1 MSRID
6 RLRER
11 LHRRKRNRDRK
22 HHLHQGHKA
31 HREAVAVRKLRAAIK
46 AIIDRRHQLPRVMFD
61 DVTLSLVP
69 GVARAIGF
77 YVNGLYANGTEAHQR
92 FPRARRVGISI
103 TASEVAD
110 ALDIETGDA
119 SIGEAP
125 GWYRA
130 FKAQRP
136 HGVPIFYTSV
146 SNADAL
152 VGALSASGIS
162 RGHYRLWLAHYGA
175 GKHICGS
182 DTCGLTSQRADG
194 TQWTSSSHN
203 RSLDESYLRVSFW
216 EGHTR

>member
-6 RLRER
+6 RLRVR
-11 LHRRKRNRDRK
+11 LHRRKHNRERK
-22 HHLHQGHKA
+22 RHLHQGHKA
-31 HREAVAVRKLRAAIK
+31 HREAVAVRKIRAAIT
-46 AIIDRRHQLPRVMFD
+46 AIIDRRHSLPRVLFD

-69 GVARAIGF
+69 GAARAVGF
-77 YVNGLYANGTEAHQR
+77 YVNGLYANGTEAHTR
-92 FPRARRVGISI
+92 FPKARRVGISI

-119 SIGEAP
+119 TVSEAP

-146 SNADAL
+146 SNVDLL
-152 VGALSASGIS
+152 VSTLAGAGIS
-162 RGHYRLWLAHYGA
+162 RGHYRIWSAHYS
-175 GKHICGS
+175 GKHICGP
-182 DTCGLTSQRADG
+182 DTCGLTQQRVDG
-194 TQWTSSSHN
+194 TQWTSSSHG